1 MDTALSLTST
11 EFLNV
16 YLTMLAV
23 ESNGGVWMHKVNPAM
38 SLNEMKFYPT
48 ATKALKEAKDFI
60 GYDATSYL
68 SKSLIAEGEA
78 SAIVEHKRT
87 VIDSE
92 ISFLEEKKEVITAAI
107 KRIGISEELTEALG
121 LVEGALSKK
130 EQELQATYIVE
141 KKTKR
146 DYLNDG
152 YAEAIMSI
160 DSGAFKK
167 GQEVMVNAE
176 EYSSLGDDGLIDVVD
191 ANTMESEYIERGKLK
206 VKI

>member
-1 MDTALSLTST
+1 
-11 EFLNV
+11 
-16 YLTMLAV
+16 
-23 ESNGGVWMHKVNPAM
+23 MHKVNPAM

-160 DSGAFKK
+160 DSGPFKK